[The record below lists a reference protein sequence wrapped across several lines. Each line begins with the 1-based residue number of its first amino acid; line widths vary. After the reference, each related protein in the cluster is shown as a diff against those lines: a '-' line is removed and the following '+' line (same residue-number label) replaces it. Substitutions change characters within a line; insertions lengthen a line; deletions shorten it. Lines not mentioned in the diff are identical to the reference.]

1 MTRTTNQPD
10 KGQGKASCDEEL
22 IRTLV
27 KSVVCLF
34 IASTFDIGGERRP
47 VNIQGRRHSIKV
59 IADVM
64 SLFLIV
70 GCCIGIIAMASK

>member
-10 KGQGKASCDEEL
+10 KGQGKASSDEEL

-34 IASTFDIGGERRP
+34 IASTFDIG
-47 VNIQGRRHSIKV
+47 
-59 IADVM
+59 
-64 SLFLIV
+64 
-70 GCCIGIIAMASK
+70 